1 MTISDRLEK
10 LRGVLAGQEIDGM
23 LVSQPENR
31 YYLSGFTGSAGYLLI
46 TAGKAVL
53 ATDFRYV
60 EQVKEESPDYE
71 IFQIKGDPANWFP
84 ELTSGLGLKK
94 LGIEA
99 GEMTYSMFRRMSDI
113 ISKAKPPLKLIPLQ
127 GTVEG
132 LRVIKEPEEIEFI
145 TRAVEISDGAFRH
158 IEGIIR
164 AGMTETEVAWEL
176 EKYMRENGSQK
187 IPFDIIVAAGANAAR
202 PHARPSERRIEAGE
216 PVLMDL
222 GARVAG
228 YTSDLSRT
236 IVAGEADEGFKKV
249 YDTVLGGQLTALAL
263 IQEGM
268 TGEEADRMARTVIE
282 EAGYGEA
289 FGHSLGHGV
298 GLATHEA
305 PRLGPGSTETIKN
318 GMVFSIEPGV
328 YLPEWGGVRIE
339 DLVTMEN
346 GKIRILTRAGK
357 ELR

>member
-1 MTISDRLEK
+1 MKINDRLQK
-10 LRGVLAGQEIDGM
+10 LRGELAGKEIEAI
-23 LVSQPENR
+23 LVPQPENR
-31 YYLSGFTGSAGYLLI
+31 YYLSGFTGSAGFLLI
-46 TAGKAVL
+46 TAEKAVL

-60 EQVKEESPDYE
+60 EQVKEQSPEYE
-71 IFQIKGDPANWFP
+71 IYEIRGDIAGWLP
-84 ELTSGLGLKK
+84 EVTLGLRLKK

-99 GEMTYSMFRRMSDI
+99 EQVTFSMFRQMSDI
-113 ISKAKPPLKLIPLQ
+113 ISKSKPPLKLVPLE

-132 LRVIKEPEEIEFI
+132 LRAIKEPEEIEFI
-145 TRAVEISDGAFRH
+145 MSATEISDSAFRH

-164 AGMTETEVAWEL
+164 AGMTEKEVAWEL
-176 EKYMRENGSQK
+176 EKYLRENGSEK
-187 IPFDIIVAAGANAAR
+187 IPFDIIVACGANAAR
-202 PHARPSERRIEAGE
+202 PHARPSERRIGEGE

-236 IVAGEADEGFKKV
+236 IVTGQPDDRFKKV

-268 TGEEADRMARTVIE
+268 TGEEADRLARTVIE
-282 EAGYGEA
+282 EAGYGDA
-289 FGHSLGHGV
+289 FGHALGHGV
-298 GLATHEA
+298 GLAAHEA

-328 YLPEWGGVRIE
+328 YLPGWGGVRIE

-346 GKIRILTRAGK
+346 GKIRIMTKAGK
-357 ELR
+357 E

>member
-1 MTISDRLEK
+1 MKIRDRLQK
-10 LRGVLAGQEIDGM
+10 LRGELAGKEIDGM

-31 YYLSGFTGSAGYLLI
+31 YYLSGFTGSAGWLLI
-46 TAGKAVL
+46 TVEKAVL

-60 EQVKEESPDYE
+60 EQVKEQSPDYE
-71 IFQIKGDPANWFP
+71 IYQIKGDLAGWFP
-84 ELTSGLGLKK
+84 EVTSGLRLQK

-99 GEMTYSMFRRMSDI
+99 GQVTYSMFRQMSDI
-113 ISKAKPPLKLIPLQ
+113 ISKLKPPLKLVPLD

-132 LRVIKEPEEIEFI
+132 LRAIKEPEEIELI
-145 TRAVEISDGAFRH
+145 ARAVEISDGAFGH

-164 AGMTETEVAWEL
+164 AGMTEKEVAWEL
-176 EKYMRENGSQK
+176 EKYMRENGSEK
-187 IPFDIIVAAGANAAR
+187 IPFKVIVAAGPNAAQ
-202 PHARPSERRIEAGE
+202 PHARPSERRIREGE

-228 YTSDLSRT
+228 YASDLSRT
-236 IVAGEADEGFKKV
+236 IVVGQADDRFKKV

-263 IQEGM
+263 VQEGM

-289 FGHSLGHGV
+289 FGHALGHGV
-298 GLATHEA
+298 GLAAHEA
-305 PRLGPGSTETIKN
+305 PRLGPGSTERIKN
-318 GMVFSIEPGV
+318 GMVFSVEPGV
-328 YLPEWGGVRIE
+328 YLPGWGGVRIE

-346 GKIRILTRAGK
+346 GKIRIMTRAGK